1 MGWRDAPLAGAPKA
15 PVRPQARPSATPQS
29 RLPSQNPLAER
40 ARSASRGEAAPP
52 APPRK
57 SWRAAPTVKDDR
69 SWVDTAAEAV
79 QNIPSSAAAF
89 GKSLYD
95 AATDPVGT
103 ATALLDIGAGALR
116 SSVPEPVRDF
126 VDRFDWN
133 PEAADRAVQIAQQ
146 VGGVYLQRYG
156 SEEALKRTIATD
168 PVGAMADL
176 STLFT
181 GGAGLARGGA
191 AVTARGAPRASAA
204 AAKIASVYERAA
216 TVTNPVNVMAK
227 PAAMIPKVIQ
237 RVPVAAQR
245 IVSPKGTAYLEAA
258 EGQAPALIQ
267 QLRSPNLE
275 IVPGSRPTAAQAA
288 SPLGLT
294 KFSALGASAEK
305 VLPTEYFARG
315 TEQATARANAMRGVA
330 GTPASM
336 EAAVAARGAATK
348 PLYKA
353 ADEMKVAAD
362 SVFETLLGRPSMDK
376 VIARAK
382 QLAAEENVPFQ
393 VGQNRP
399 ARSEPSVILNA
410 EGQPIRT
417 IDIPA
422 EYAQYTGRSLHLM
435 KMAFDDL
442 IRNPE
447 RFGIGAT
454 EARAI
459 GKTRDE
465 FIRWTETQVPPYGA
479 ARKTFAEMSKPIN
492 QMAVGQFLEGKL
504 ATPLDVGERANVFAA
519 AVKDAPGTLRK
530 ATTGEMRFKALT
542 DILDPDQVRV
552 IESIRDDLAR
562 AAETKAQ
569 ARAGAAAAPK
579 AGGLAT
585 AATRNIRSPQFLS
598 RVATV
603 ANDIMARLGGKID
616 RRLALQIA
624 TEMLDPQTAA
634 AALEKAMVGE
644 ARAARV
650 GQVGAAAASAFGRGL
665 RAPVTLAGE
674 RVRNAMLNAPAQ
686 PMIGEGALNEY
697 DEYGNPLFDEQG
709 RWIGPR

>member
-103 ATALLDIGAGALR
+103 AAALLDIGAGALR

-227 PAAMIPKVIQ
+227 PAAIVPKIIE
-237 RVPVAAQR
+237 RAPVAAQR
-245 IVSPKGTAYLEAA
+245 IASPKGTAYLEAA

-267 QLRSPNLE
+267 QLRSPDLE

-330 GTPASM
+330 GTPADLT
-336 EAAVAARGAATK
+336 AATAARQAASS
-348 PLYKA
+348 PLY
-353 ADEMKVAAD
+353 
-362 SVFETLLGRPSMDK
+362 
-376 VIARAK
+376 
-382 QLAAEENVPFQ
+382 LAAESRRFRADPQLMNLVDDPYIKQALPDAEKLSASQGVTFSNNPTRYLHNVKISLDKMLTRTGDTALARGERAQVTNVRNQLIGWLENK
-393 VGQNRP
+393 
-399 ARSEPSVILNA
+399 A
-410 EGQPIRT
+410 
-417 IDIPA
+417 
-422 EYAQYTGRSLHLM
+422 
-435 KMAFDDL
+435 
-442 IRNPE
+442 PE
-447 RFGIGAT
+447 
-454 EARAI
+454 
-459 GKTRDE
+459 
-465 FIRWTETQVPPYGA
+465 YGA
-479 ARKTFAEMSKPIN
+479 ARSTFAQMSKPIN
-492 QMAVGQFLEGKL
+492 QMEVGQFLEGKL

-530 ATTGEMRFKALT
+530 ATTGEMRFKSLS
-542 DILDPDQVRV
+542 DILDPNQVRV
-552 IESIRDDLAR
+552 VESIRDDLAR
-562 AAETKAQ
+562 AAQTKTL

-634 AALEKAMVGE
+634 TALEKAMVGE

-709 RWIGPR
+709 NWIGPRR